1 MTTTVYIHPAYTDQA
16 GQCRIYATN
25 EPVDI
30 DARTD
35 YQVRPNLWREV
46 GLMNSRGEL
55 VCFDGPR
62 EMRQTL
68 VDSQPLMAG
77 TTFTFGEPT

>member
-1 MTTTVYIHPAYTDQA
+1 MTTTIYIHPAYTDQA

-25 EPVDI
+25 ELGDLSAA
-30 DARTD
+30 DD
-35 YQVRPNLWREV
+35 YRARPNRWREV

-55 VCFDGPR
+55 VCFDGPS
-62 EMRQTL
+62 EWRQTI

>member
-1 MTTTVYIHPAYTDQA
+1 MKTTIYIHPAYTDQA
-16 GQCRIYATN
+16 GQCRVYATN
-25 EPVDI
+25 ELGDLNAA
-30 DARTD
+30 DD
-35 YQVRPNLWREV
+35 YRARPNRWREV

-77 TTFTFGEPT
+77 LTFTFGEPT